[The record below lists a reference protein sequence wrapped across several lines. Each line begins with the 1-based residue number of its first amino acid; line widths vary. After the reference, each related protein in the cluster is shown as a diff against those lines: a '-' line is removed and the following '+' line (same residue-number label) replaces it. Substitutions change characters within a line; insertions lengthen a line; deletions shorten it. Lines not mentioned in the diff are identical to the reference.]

1 MIAVDWGTTNVRAWR
16 LAADGHILERRER
29 AQGIMVVA
37 QGAFASVLD
46 DFIGSWIDEGAGPV
60 FMCGMVGSRQ
70 GWIEVPYV
78 RCPASLH
85 EVVAGVREVR
95 WRHERSAY
103 TCPGLSCEDAQ
114 GVPDVIRGEE
124 TKALGAMAQ
133 VPAGPVDLRLPGT
146 HSKHLR
152 VRDGV
157 IESFTTYMTGEMFA
171 LLRNDSILARM
182 MEGDAIDLEGFE
194 KGVHRSREPGGLLH
208 HLFGVRTCA
217 LLGKIPPNAL
227 SGYLSGM
234 LIGHEINASVPA
246 KHSFVIAAS
255 EVGSLYARALAI
267 SGSEASVV
275 ESDAAAMGL
284 FRIARSFE
292 GGHAP
297 C

>member
-16 LAADGHILERRER
+16 LAADGQILERRAR
-29 AQGIMVVA
+29 PQGIMVVA
-37 QGAFASVLD
+37 QGAFSSVLD

-85 EVVAGVREVR
+85 EIVAGVREVR
-95 WRHERSAY
+95 WRRDRSAY
-103 TCPGLSCEDAQ
+103 ICPGLSCEDAE

-124 TKALGAMAQ
+124 SKALGAMEH
-133 VPAGPVDLRLPGT
+133 VPPGQVDLRLPGT

-157 IESFTTYMTGEMFA
+157 IESFTTYMTGEVFA

-182 MEGDAIDLEGFE
+182 MEGDAVDLEGFE
-194 KGVHRSREPGGLLH
+194 KGVRRSRDPGGLLH

-217 LLGKIPPNAL
+217 LLGKMPPNAL

-234 LIGHEINASVPA
+234 LIGHEIHASIPA
-246 KHSFVIAAS
+246 KHTFVIAAS
-255 EVGSLYARALAI
+255 EVGSLYVRALAL
-267 SGSEASVV
+267 SGGEATMV

-284 FRIARSFE
+284 FRIAQSFDA
-292 GGHAP
+292 GRIP

>member
-16 LAADGHILERRER
+16 LAADGTILERRER
-29 AQGIMVVA
+29 AQGIMVVE

-78 RCPASLH
+78 PCPASLDD
-85 EVVAGVREVR
+85 VVAGVREVR
-95 WRHERSAY
+95 WRGNRRSY
-103 TCPGLSCEDAQ
+103 ICPGLSCEDAQ

-124 TKALGAMAQ
+124 TKALGAMEHL
-133 VPAGPVDLRLPGT
+133 PAGPVDLRLPGT

-157 IESFTTYMTGEMFA
+157 IESFTTHMTGEMFA

-182 MEGDAIDLEGFE
+182 MEGDAIDPEGFE
-194 KGVHRSREPGGLLH
+194 KGVHRSRDPGGLLH
-208 HLFGVRTCA
+208 HLFGVRACA
-217 LLGKIPPNAL
+217 LLGKIAPHAL
-227 SGYLSGM
+227 SGYLSGI
-234 LIGHEINASVPA
+234 LIGHEINACVPA
-246 KHSFVIAAS
+246 QHSFVIAAS
-255 EVGSLYARALAI
+255 DVGSLYARALAL
-267 SGSEASVV
+267 SGSAATLV
-275 ESDAAAMGL
+275 ESDAAARGL
-284 FRIARSFE
+284 FRIAQSLE
-292 GGHAP
+292 GGRIP